1 MSYLIQYLPHA
12 CAPVRKLRGA
22 RVDEK
27 IPLNHPGY
35 HGGAY
40 VHVFVEDTSR
50 RRFRPE
56 GYPSPRF
63 RLEIADC
70 TNHIRLEFDVE
81 TPGSRENSLY
91 KIEMLIGSLRRF
103 QAGLQAEAELRAER
117 EGAHTPTA
125 V

>member
-1 MSYLIQYLPHA
+1 MSYLIQYLPRA

-50 RRFRPE
+50 HRFRPD

-63 RLEIADC
+63 RLEIAA
-70 TNHIRLEFDVE
+70 T
-81 TPGSRENSLY
+81 GSPQVG
-91 KIEMLIGSLRRF
+91 IGVATCPRRTR
-103 QAGLQAEAELRAER
+103 GRTR
-117 EGAHTPTA
+117 RRGSPDG
-125 V
+125 